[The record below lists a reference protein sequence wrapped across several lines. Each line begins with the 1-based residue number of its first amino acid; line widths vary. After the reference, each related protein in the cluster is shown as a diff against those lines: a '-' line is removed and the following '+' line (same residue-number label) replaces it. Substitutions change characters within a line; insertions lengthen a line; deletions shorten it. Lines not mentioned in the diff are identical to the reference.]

1 MGLQAKTFVLP
12 APNAAKA
19 ALATRAGQTVI
30 VGIRP
35 ENVLEAGRP
44 TRGATAPLEL
54 TADLVETLG
63 NEVVVHG
70 VIGGD
75 QIAFKMDPHNPP
87 GFGGKVNALVEIDR
101 LHLFDGSTEKRIA
114 D

>member
-1 MGLQAKTFVLP
+1 V
-12 APNAAKA
+12 
-19 ALATRAGQTVI
+19 V

-35 ENVLEAGRP
+35 ENVVEAGRR

-54 TADLVETLG
+54 TVELVETLG
-63 NEVVVHG
+63 DEVVIHG
-70 VIGGD
+70 SVGSD

-87 GFGGKVNALVEIDR
+87 QFGGKVSALVEVDR
-101 LHLFDGSTEKRIA
+101 IHLFDAETEKRIA